1 MRNREMIWQI
11 LTGPSGKLF
20 LVVLGILFFMSCE
33 VPISVEYEVIEPQ
46 IVVDGLITNE
56 PGPYEVKL
64 SYSSAYSDGT
74 IGNNPPVS
82 GALVIIRD
90 DTGREEVLYEGRPG
104 IYQTDPGFMGEVGRV
119 YTLSIHTAEGK
130 TIESLP
136 EEMLP
141 VPEVDSI
148 YYIFYPISEIQKQGH
163 EVYAVVDDPVDE
175 KNYYRWK
182 WDGFYRFYMVNDFET
197 RVCFKHE
204 FDINRISVIS
214 DRDFNG
220 NKIYIPVSFVEHFS
234 NDFYLIHIHQ
244 YSLTENAYKFWNA
257 LYDQSANVGSIFD
270 PQPARIKGNLFY
282 TDDTEAPV
290 HGFFGASAHQLGYQY
305 MDFNAGIRPQYPR
318 TYEFKRCDQHLN
330 SFVYDINDPRWPIGW
345 EGW

>member
-1 MRNREMIWQI
+1 MRKREMIWRR
-11 LTGPSGKLF
+11 LMVLSGIIF
-20 LVVLGILFFMSCE
+20 LLACE
-33 VPISVEYEVIEPQ
+33 VPISVEYKVTEPQ

-64 SYSSAYSDGT
+64 SYSSAYTDGT
-74 IGNNPPVS
+74 QGNNPPVS

-90 DTGREEVLYEGRPG
+90 DAGREEVLYEGRPG
-104 IYQTDPGFMGEVGRV
+104 IYKTYQGFTGEIGRT
-119 YTLSIHTAEGK
+119 YTLSINTAEGK
-130 TIESLP
+130 MIESLP

-141 VPEVDSI
+141 VAPIDSI
-148 YYIFYPISEIQKQGH
+148 YYIFKPISEIQKQGH
-163 EVYAVVDDPVDE
+163 EVYVVVNDPVE
-175 KNYYRWK
+175 QKNYYRWK
-182 WDGFYRFYMVNDFET
+182 WDGFYRFDMVNEIET

-204 FDINRISVIS
+204 FDINRISVLS

-220 NKIYIPVSFVEHFS
+220 NKIYMPISFVEHFS

-244 YSLTENAYKFWNA
+244 YSLTENAYKFWDA
-257 LYDQSANVGSIFD
+257 LYGQSSNVGSIFD

-282 TDDTEAPV
+282 ADDTEAPV

-305 MDFNAGIRPQYPR
+305 MNFNAGIRPQYPR
-318 TYEFKRCDQHLN
+318 SYGFKRCDQHLN
-330 SFVYDINDPRWPIGW
+330 SFIFDINDPRWPIGW